1 MRITV
6 QTNVDF
12 KKLKRRQLPKL
23 IFDNVLKGVGRA
35 ALQQVKKTFKS
46 DQDINGQD
54 YPFYEIEYEDFRERV
69 GAGQKPMMQL
79 TGNLKNSIPIKIFTN
94 PQANR
99 VIIRPDFNR
108 AENSNGEFYGAYHL
122 NGKANGGKVRKWFYT
137 SDEIQEVTID
147 GKTGPKILLDKNL
160 LGKNFEIGMKLLE
173 KKIQER
179 IKGKMRVI
187 AGKRFDL

>member
-23 IFDNVLKGVGRA
+23 IFDNVIKGVGRA
-35 ALQQVKKTFKS
+35 ALQQVKKTFTS
-46 DQDINGQD
+46 NQDINGKT
-54 YPFYEIEYEDFRERV
+54 YAEYSESYKDFRKAIGV
-69 GAGQKPMMQL
+69 SGKPMMQL

-108 AENSNGEFYGAYHL
+108 AKNSKGEFYGAYHL
-122 NGKANGGKVRKWFYT
+122 NGRAKGGKIRKWFYT
-137 SDEIQEVTID
+137 SDEIQEA
-147 GKTGPKILLDKNL
+147 KILLDDNL
-160 LGKNFEIGMKLLE
+160 LGKNFKAGMKLLE

-187 AGKRFDL
+187 AGRRFDLK

>member
-54 YPFYEIEYEDFRERV
+54 YPVYEIEYEDFRERV

-108 AENSNGEFYGAYHL
+108 AKNS
-122 NGKANGGKVRKWFYT
+122 K
-137 SDEIQEVTID
+137 
-147 GKTGPKILLDKNL
+147 
-160 LGKNFEIGMKLLE
+160 
-173 KKIQER
+173 
-179 IKGKMRVI
+179 
-187 AGKRFDL
+187 